1 MSIGTDRTVNRPTV
15 ASGQALERAA
25 IWALIVISSI
35 HVVFFSIQVVAQ
47 GHLSA
52 WLSGQLWGP
61 QVLDVEMSQ
70 AQGAFWQLLG
80 SFAIP
85 LLLLSAL
92 LLRLIRT
99 DVPIPGFIG
108 YGLAIWLLI
117 CSAVLEP
124 SGFPLGLLPAGML
137 IVAHRRRVAAKP

>member
-1 MSIGTDRTVNRPTV
+1 MSIGTDTTVNKPS
-15 ASGQALERAA
+15 AKSGAVLERAA
-25 IWALIVISSI
+25 TWALLIISLMHI
-35 HVVFFSIQVVAQ
+35 LFFSIQVVSS

-61 QVLDVEMSQ
+61 QVLDVELSQ

-80 SFAIP
+80 SFAAP
-85 LLLLSAL
+85 LVLLSAL
-92 LLRLIRT
+92 LLRLVRT

-117 CSAVLEP
+117 CSVVLEP
-124 SGFPLGLLPAGML
+124 SGFPLGLIPAGML
-137 IVAHRRRVAAKP
+137 IIAHRRRVAAKS